1 MKFGYSNTGSHY
13 WVNFYNHIAKILPGN
28 HTVSAGTNCDVFFYS
43 YWNVPDSLKCRR
55 GTKLVFISGECWDV
69 SKFPCSLLID
79 CKYNAKRNNAN
90 SRFLYYPFY
99 ALSFFERPAGANE
112 KNLIKSSSF
121 DARLILAGKKRF
133 CAFMYSYDVDF
144 RVQLFDDVNAY
155 KRVDALGKSRNP
167 DFKKATSDRVSVSYL
182 DNAVA
187 SYRPFKFVI
196 CCENQRAPG
205 YVTEK
210 IINAMLANAI
220 PIYYGATDISD
231 HFNPSSFINIG
242 SFQSRKEAIRYIQQ
256 VDENDDLYCSMQS
269 QPWFRNN
276 TLPRYFNTKY
286 LQDAFM
292 PILNKSQQQP
302 IKSSSPVHRRLNSQ
316 KSPII
321 QRKMQVQKS
330 PMIQRKMQVQKHAS
344 RTWTFRRIYSER
356 QRKLGQTR
364 RPLLKLRKTSR
375 TPSRTSL
382 NTRMHRSK

>member
-1 MKFGYSNTGSHY
+1 MKFGYSNGSHY
-13 WVNFYNHIAKILPGN
+13 WVNFYHHIAQILPGN

-55 GTKLVFISGECWDV
+55 GTKLIFISGECLDV

-79 CKYNAKRNNAN
+79 CKYNAKRISEN

-112 KNLIKSSSF
+112 QNLIKPPTF
-121 DARLILAGKKRF
+121 NARHILAEKKRF

-167 DFKKATSDRVSVSYL
+167 NFKKATSDRVSTSYL

-242 SFQSRKEAIRYIQQ
+242 AFHSRQEAIRFIQQ
-256 VDENDDLYCSMQS
+256 VDENDELYCSMQS

-276 TLPRYFNTKY
+276 TLPRYFDTKY
-286 LQDAFM
+286 IQDAFA
-292 PILNKSQQQP
+292 PIVNKSHQQS
-302 IKSSSPVHRRLNSQ
+302 IKSQSPIHRRLNSSTGLIHR
-316 KSPII
+316 SPII
-321 QRKMQVQKS
+321 QRQNQKQMQQN
-330 PMIQRKMQVQKHAS
+330 AS
-344 RTWTFRRIYSER
+344 RTLAFRRNFSQQR
-356 QRKLGQTR
+356 QKLGQVGIR
-364 RPLLKLRKTSR
+364 RVLLPKHRKISR
-375 TPSRTSL
+375 SSSRTSL
-382 NTRMHRSK
+382 KLRMRRSK